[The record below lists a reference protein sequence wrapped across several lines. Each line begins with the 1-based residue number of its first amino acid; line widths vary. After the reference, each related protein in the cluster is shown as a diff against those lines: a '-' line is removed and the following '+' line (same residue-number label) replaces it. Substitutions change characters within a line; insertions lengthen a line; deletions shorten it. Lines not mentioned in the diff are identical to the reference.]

1 MLFIIHW
8 GAINYDY
15 LSFNA
20 GAFIAASFRPTAP
33 ELDTILFGASYGDG
47 LVVSGTGSLVYENV
61 RVDSL
66 GTKAQ
71 EYNKTMLS
79 KLTPDTQAVFFND
92 ERVDV
97 RFTFDT
103 VKVWCNER
111 SVRKKPS
118 NELYNQDWEWAYN
131 GEKLELLR
139 LDGLGKRNLIVPFGS
154 IRAKNDMPLSKY
166 DPRYYGLS
174 IMGESV
180 SGFLKGS
187 LGTDTVSDIQYMGE
201 ENLDN
206 ITCNIVKSV
215 LKSTGKTITVW
226 LVPEYMYR
234 PKRIEIQSP
243 DERTEINT
251 TFKYYG
257 NDIWF
262 PALIQKEIFYHDPVT
277 GKEIKYSKEIVTVT
291 EDFALNSDISNQVF
305 EIKFPIGLNV
315 YDSRTGDSIEIK

>member
-1 MLFIIHW
+1 MIISLLMLV
-8 GAINYDY
+8 
-15 LSFNA
+15 LSSLPLSA
-20 GAFIAASFRPTAP
+20 QTAP

-154 IRAKNDMPLSKY
+154 
-166 DPRYYGLS
+166 
-174 IMGESV
+174 SV
-180 SGFLKGS
+180 R
-187 LGTDTVSDIQYMGE
+187 
-201 ENLDN
+201 
-206 ITCNIVKSV
+206 
-215 LKSTGKTITVW
+215 KTICRSANMIPGTMV
-226 LVPEYMYR
+226 
-234 PKRIEIQSP
+234 
-243 DERTEINT
+243 
-251 TFKYYG
+251 
-257 NDIWF
+257 
-262 PALIQKEIFYHDPVT
+262 
-277 GKEIKYSKEIVTVT
+277 
-291 EDFALNSDISNQVF
+291 
-305 EIKFPIGLNV
+305 
-315 YDSRTGDSIEIK
+315 